1 MQMSEQ
7 GVTDSP
13 KNQEDKIV
21 SPFEEI
27 KGMNLVKATNILL
40 SAANAAQRAGALSV
54 RDAVLLA
61 SAGEFI
67 TQYVNINV
75 KQAGEKTEG
84 LSS

>member
-1 MQMSEQ
+1 MQMSDQ
-7 GVTDSP
+7 RVTDSP

-54 RDAVLLA
+54 RDSVLLA
-61 SAGEFI
+61 SAGEFL
-67 TQYVNINV
+67 TQYVNT
-75 KQAGEKTEG
+75 KTEE
-84 LSS
+84 

>member
-67 TQYVNINV
+67 TQYVNNNV

>member
-1 MQMSEQ
+1 MQTSEQ
-7 GVTDSP
+7 GFTDSP

-75 KQAGEKTEG
+75 KQASEKTEG